1 MAVFLTNP
9 FFGDINPGTADG
21 AKLYN
26 KAIEAPKDTLSIQQS
41 KARDVQSQFETDAC
55 NFGWSSLIGNITI
68 NIANEVR
75 NILSN
80 TRELTVEMLQKHAR
94 TTWGNLAPWAD
105 PLPMDFDVRAIDPA
119 THAAQRPHFYR
130 RVRST
135 MIAKRI
141 EASLDSVSRKS
152 LFLDKKKFQWTET
165 NGTINNDGPTML
177 FLIVTKINPSV
188 RVGISTLK
196 MNLMTATLPKFEHSI
211 PDMIDYMVA
220 QMNDITDMQAT
231 HEDFT
236 LNLFTALDTT
246 HNDEFRTFIATEK
259 NTWETSTLLADDRV
273 TADLLIQKV
282 NMKYNNMSKANQWKK
297 TEDPSSKVISALVT
311 KVQSLEDK
319 LGASK
324 NSSAHATSTGPSKLR
339 IPVWRTIK
347 EEESVTR
354 DGKTWHWCTK
364 HKKEGLFDGLYMP
377 HKECDH
383 DEWAKQKNEYW
394 KNKKSS
400 NSTNADKSANLTL
413 SDSLKQALMTE
424 ANMTEEQAAACWTKV
439 SGN

>member
-26 KAIEAPKDTLSIQQS
+26 KAIEAPTVQLSIQQRT
-41 KARDVQSQFETDAC
+41 ARDVQSQFETDAS
-55 NFGWSSLIGNITI
+55 NFGWGSLIGNITI
-68 NIANEVR
+68 NITNEVR

-94 TTWGNLAPWAD
+94 TTWGNLSNFAD
-105 PLPMDFDVRAIDPA
+105 PLPLDFDVRAIDPA
-119 THAAQRPHFYR
+119 THAVQRPHFFR
-130 RVRST
+130 RVRSM

-141 EASLDSVSRKS
+141 EASLDSVSKKS
-152 LFLDKKKFQWTET
+152 LFLDKKKFQWTEG

-177 FLIVTKINPSV
+177 FLIMTKINPSV

-196 MNLMTATLPKFEHSI
+196 MNLMTATLPKFEHSV
-211 PDMIDYMVA
+211 PALIDYMVA

-236 LNLFTALDTT
+236 LNLFTALATT
-246 HNDEFRTFIATEK
+246 NNDEFRTFIATEK
-259 NTWETSTLLADDRV
+259 NTWETNALLEDDRV
-273 TADLLIQKV
+273 TADFLIQKV
-282 NMKYNNMSKANQWKK
+282 NMKFNNMSKANQWKK

-319 LGASK
+319 LGAATNK
-324 NSSAHATSTGPSKLR
+324 SAHATSTASAPATLK

-347 EEESVTR
+347 EGDSVFR
-354 DGKTWHWCTK
+354 DGKTWYWCSK

-383 DEWAKQKNEYW
+383 DEWAKNRKEYW
-394 KNKKSS
+394 KSKKSS
-400 NSTNADKSANLTL
+400 NSTNADKVLTL
-413 SDSLKQALMTE
+413 LYLTP
-424 ANMTEEQAAACWTKV
+424 
-439 SGN
+439 